1 MKTVL
6 DIFPSTELA
15 DYYKKLQRA
24 LEVYNENVESFELS
38 KDAINYHRKIKSL
51 RLLKSHVLATT
62 INRLSAEGA
71 FEQHAPSIP

>member
-24 LEVYNENVESFELS
+24 LEVYNENGESFELS
-38 KDAINYHRKIKSL
+38 KDATNYHRKIKSL

-71 FEQHAPSIP
+71 FEQHTSGIL